1 MLHSEERYFLSGDGF
16 TGFMKPYEGSRY
28 AFAALLPDEGSSL
41 DTLAASLSGDM
52 LTATLANAESTPVQT
67 ATPSFTGR
75 CDMELDGALRALG
88 MEDAFD
94 MHSADFTGMGR
105 SSLGSIYISTV
116 LHGTYIELDAH
127 GTRAAAVSIGIT
139 GDGAAPPTEPKRVIL
154 DRPFLYMIVDTQYS
168 IPLFIG
174 AVTGTGL

>member
-1 MLHSEERYFLSGDGF
+1 
-16 TGFMKPYEGSRY
+16 
-28 AFAALLPDEGSSL
+28 
-41 DTLAASLSGDM
+41 M

-75 CDMELDGALRALG
+75 RDMELDGALRALG

-116 LHGTYIELDAH
+116 LHSAYIELDAH
-127 GTRAAAVSIGIT
+127 GTRRSQHRHNRRRGRPPY
-139 GDGAAPPTEPKRVIL
+139 GAKARNP
-154 DRPFLYMIVDTQYS
+154 
-168 IPLFIG
+168 G
-174 AVTGTGL
+174 